1 MQVFLLT
8 AHSLLLTR
16 KDVWLKQNVVIIGG
30 GFAGLTAATELI
42 SSGYNVTIIEQRG
55 YFGGRAFSFL
65 DRNTGIELDNGQ
77 HLLMGCYE
85 NTFRFLK
92 TIGTFDKLYI
102 QKNLHV
108 DFIDSDRQTY
118 SVSCLPLPAPLH
130 AASGILRF
138 KALSLS
144 ERLKMLYITKDVLYD
159 KHPLPLTLSQKGM
172 ASPRFLEDAGKGEG
186 DSSISYWLSQ
196 HRQGKRAMDTFWNI
210 LTLAIM
216 NESPDK
222 SSAAIFKTVLKKAMF
237 KSRKGSRIVFPAVPL
252 SRLYADDAENFIIHH
267 GGVVEKRCAVSEII
281 FEDNS
286 VSGIRTRGNRII
298 KGDYYISAVPYY
310 SLQRLLP
317 PSIINKHH
325 SYFSC
330 LEELKSSPI
339 ISFHLLFDK
348 PIFDKPFAAFI
359 NSPVQ
364 WIFNKNMIHKNN
376 IPYPTALEK
385 GANYKLS
392 PPLLKGGQGG
402 FISLVISGA
411 QEFVRMDS
419 EQLVIMA
426 LTELRKFLPE
436 ANSANLLYSRIIKEK
451 SATFIP
457 LPDIQKYRPSQETP
471 IKNLFLCGDWT
482 DTGLPATIE
491 GAVLSGYR
499 CAELIRMKT

>member
-16 KDVWLKQNVVIIGG
+16 KDVRLKQNVVIIGG

-65 DRNTGIELDNGQ
+65 DRNTGIEMDNGQ

-92 TIGTFDKLYI
+92 TIGAFDKLYI
-102 QKNLHV
+102 QNNLHV

-118 SVSCLPLPAPLH
+118 SLSCLPLPAPLH
-130 AASGILRF
+130 AASGILLF

-144 ERLKMLYITKDVLYD
+144 ERLKILYITKDVLYD

-172 ASPRFLEDAGKGEG
+172 ASSRLLEDAGKGEG
-186 DSSISYWLSQ
+186 DSSISDWLSR
-196 HRQGKRAMDTFWNI
+196 HGQGKRAMDTFWNI

-237 KSRKGSRIVFPAVPL
+237 KSHKGSRIVFPAVPL
-252 SRLYADDAENFIIHH
+252 SRLYADDAENLIIRH
-267 GGVVEKRCAVSEII
+267 GGAVEKRCAVSEII

-286 VSGIRTRGNRII
+286 VNGIRTRDNRII

-310 SLQRLLP
+310 SLQKLLP
-317 PSIINKHH
+317 PSIINKYH

-330 LEELKSSPI
+330 LKELKSSPI

-364 WIFNKNMIHKNN
+364 WVFNKNMI
-376 IPYPTALEK
+376 
-385 GANYKLS
+385 
-392 PPLLKGGQGG
+392 
-402 FISLVISGA
+402 ISLVISGA
-411 QEFVRMDS
+411 QEFVNMDS
-419 EQLVIMA
+419 EQLLAMA

-457 LPDIQKYRPSQETP
+457 APGIHKYRPPQESP
-471 IKNLFLCGDWT
+471 IKNLFLAGDWT

-491 GAVLSGYR
+491 GAVLSGYK

>member
-1 MQVFLLT
+1 MKT
-8 AHSLLLTR
+8 
-16 KDVWLKQNVVIIGG
+16 KIIIIGG

-42 SSGYNVTIIEQRG
+42 SSGYDVTIIEQRG

-65 DRNTGIELDNGQ
+65 DRNTGIEMDNGQ

-92 TIGTFDKLYI
+92 TIRTFDKLYI
-102 QKNLHV
+102 QENLHV

-118 SVSCLPLPAPLH
+118 SLSCLPLPAPLH

-159 KHPLPLTLSQKGM
+159 NHPLPLTLSQKGT
-172 ASPRFLEDAGKGEG
+172 ASSRLLEDAGKGEG
-186 DSSISYWLSQ
+186 DSSISDWLSQ

-252 SRLYADDAENFIIHH
+252 SRLYADDAEDYLIRH
-267 GGVVEKRCAVSEII
+267 GGVAEKRCAVSEII
-281 FEDNS
+281 FEGNS
-286 VSGIRTRGNRII
+286 VAGIRTRDNRII

-310 SLQRLLP
+310 SLHRLLP
-317 PSIINKHH
+317 PSIINIHH

-330 LEELKSSPI
+330 LKELKSSPI

-364 WIFNKNMIHKNN
+364 WIFNKNMICGGG
-376 IPYPTALEK
+376 K
-385 GANYKLS
+385 GEGEQRRLD
-392 PPLLKGGQGG
+392 G
-402 FISLVISGA
+402 FISIVISGA
-411 QEFVRMDS
+411 QDYVNMDS
-419 EQLVIMA
+419 GQLLTMA

-436 ANSANLLYSRIIKEK
+436 ANSAKLIYSRIIKEK

-457 LPDIQKYRPSQETP
+457 LPGIQKYRPPQESP
-471 IKNLFLCGDWT
+471 IKNLFLAGDWT

>member
-1 MQVFLLT
+1 M
-8 AHSLLLTR
+8 
-16 KDVWLKQNVVIIGG
+16 KKNVIIIGG

-42 SSGYNVTIIEQRG
+42 SSGYNVTVIEQRG

-65 DRNTGIELDNGQ
+65 DRNTFIELDNGQ

-92 TIGTFDKLYI
+92 TLGTFDKLYI

-108 DFIDSDRQTY
+108 DFIESAGQTY
-118 SVSCLPLPAPLH
+118 SLSCLPLPAPLH

-159 KHPLPLTLSQKGM
+159 NHPLPLTLSQKGM
-172 ASPRFLEDAGKGEG
+172 VSSYLSNDSANDSANDSGKGEG
-186 DSSISYWLSQ
+186 VSSITDWLS
-196 HRQGKRAMDTFWNI
+196 RYGQGKRAMDTFWNI

-216 NESPDK
+216 NESPDR
-222 SSAAIFKTVLKKAMF
+222 SSAAIFKTVLRKAMF

-252 SRLYADDAENFIIHH
+252 SRLYADDAEDYVIRH
-267 GGVVEKRCAVSEII
+267 GGVVEKRCAASEIL
-281 FEDNS
+281 FDGHS
-286 VSGIRTRGNRII
+286 VTGIRTRNNRII

-310 SLQRLLP
+310 SLHRLLP

-330 LEELKSSPI
+330 LKELKSSPI

-348 PIFDKPFAAFI
+348 PIIDKPFAAFI

-364 WIFNKNMIHKNN
+364 WIFNNNMISTY
-376 IPYPTALEK
+376 IP
-385 GANYKLS
+385 
-392 PPLLKGGQGG
+392 PPLTGGGQGEG
-402 FISLVISGA
+402 EHRQSNNLISLVISGA
-411 QEFVRMDS
+411 QEFVNMDS
-419 EQLVIMA
+419 AALLTMA
-426 LTELRKFLPE
+426 VTELRKFLPE
-436 ANSANLLYSRIIKEK
+436 ANSAKLIYSRIIKEK

-457 LPDIQKYRPSQETP
+457 APDIQKYRPSQESP
-471 IKNLFLCGDWT
+471 IKNLFIAGDWT

-499 CAELIRMKT
+499 CAELIRMNSHEPSAHKGT